1 MLAYHLSLFLVFI
14 IAQNIIYYSLTCN
27 GANDKDCVTCNASA
41 HRYEDFG
48 PHDKKCLCL
57 MDIMMMIAMKNVLH
71 AIQLGKIN
79 FN

>member
-48 PHDKKCLCL
+48 PHDKKCLCS
-57 MDIMMMIAMKNVLH
+57 DGYYDDDSNEECA
-71 AIQLGKIN
+71 ACDSTW
-79 FN
+79 

>member
-1 MLAYHLSLFLVFI
+1 MLTYHLSLFLVFI

-27 GANDKDCVTCNASA
+27 GVNDKDCVTCNASA

-57 MDIMMMIAMKNVLH
+57 NGYYDDGSNEECAACH
-71 AIQLGKIN
+71 STW
-79 FN
+79 